1 MNARDVVPQVACA
14 DASDTLIYTVTTDQT
29 GTNFRILRFNPS
41 SATFTDIGAL
51 VCPDPYEPFSMAVNR
66 VGNAYV
72 LYYDEAQASSGIA
85 PPGNIYR
92 VDLNT
97 AACEPTTYV
106 PNAQFQ
112 SFGMAFSADDT
123 GGGETLYIASNDSN
137 PNETTLPP
145 GFLGAIDE
153 TTLALTDV
161 GTFTPTVT
169 EAELT
174 GTGDGQL
181 FGFWAPNGPESPGSA
196 IVQINKTNAAIISQQ
211 LLPTVTQGNGWAF
224 GFWGG
229 DFYLFTNPGGIT
241 GGDTTSIVQRYNPT
255 TGTVTQVASYPRD
268 DRRRGRLDVR
278 AGAVIS
284 PGLVSGLAGKRILVT
299 RAREQAE
306 KTAALVRAR
315 GGEPVLLPSIEL
327 HPPKD
332 PAAVE
337 DALSRAAT
345 FAWVAFTSENGVEW
359 TWKVIEGMKPSPGAG
374 IFGEAKLAAIG
385 PSTAAAMEKR
395 GLRPDVVA
403 AESKG
408 EGLAAAVLAAMAPG
422 ESLLLL
428 RAQVARDAFP
438 DALVGAGH
446 PVEVVA
452 VYETRPASGP
462 EVTRIVAELE
472 RGAIDAVTFTSAST
486 VESFVAW
493 SGEEKARGLL
503 FSHDCRE
510 HRPHHERGAR
520 RPRPAGATSTPAETT
535 LEALLGALAARF
547 GPTPP

>member
-1 MNARDVVPQVACA
+1 MKKVRAVAVLVGLAAPVALTEACGARTGLFPFYGEGEPDAAISNDAPFVVPEDASVIDDVVLPPLDVNARDVVPQVACA

-29 GTNFRILRFNPS
+29 GTNFRILRFDPS

-51 VCPDPYEPFSMAVNR
+51 VCPDPYEPFSMAVDR

-174 GTGDGQL
+174 GTGDGRL

-241 GGDTTSIVQRYNPT
+241 GGDTTSIVQRYDPT
-255 TGTVTQVASYPRD
+255 TGTVTQVASYPQT
-268 DRRRGRLDVR
+268 
-278 AGAVIS
+278 I
-284 PGLVSGLAGKRILVT
+284 
-299 RAREQAE
+299 
-306 KTAALVRAR
+306 
-315 GGEPVLLPSIEL
+315 
-327 HPPKD
+327 
-332 PAAVE
+332 
-337 DALSRAAT
+337 
-345 FAWVAFTSENGVEW
+345 
-359 TWKVIEGMKPSPGAG
+359 
-374 IFGEAKLAAIG
+374 
-385 PSTAAAMEKR
+385 
-395 GLRPDVVA
+395 
-403 AESKG
+403 
-408 EGLAAAVLAAMAPG
+408 
-422 ESLLLL
+422 
-428 RAQVARDAFP
+428 
-438 DALVGAGH
+438 VGAGVSTCA
-446 PVEVVA
+446 PVQ
-452 VYETRPASGP
+452 
-462 EVTRIVAELE
+462 
-472 RGAIDAVTFTSAST
+472 
-486 VESFVAW
+486 
-493 SGEEKARGLL
+493 
-503 FSHDCRE
+503 
-510 HRPHHERGAR
+510 
-520 RPRPAGATSTPAETT
+520 
-535 LEALLGALAARF
+535 
-547 GPTPP
+547 

>member
-1 MNARDVVPQVACA
+1 
-14 DASDTLIYTVTTDQT
+14 
-29 GTNFRILRFNPS
+29 
-41 SATFTDIGAL
+41 
-51 VCPDPYEPFSMAVNR
+51 
-66 VGNAYV
+66 
-72 LYYDEAQASSGIA
+72 
-85 PPGNIYR
+85 
-92 VDLNT
+92 
-97 AACEPTTYV
+97 
-106 PNAQFQ
+106 
-112 SFGMAFSADDT
+112 
-123 GGGETLYIASNDSN
+123 
-137 PNETTLPP
+137 
-145 GFLGAIDE
+145 
-153 TTLALTDV
+153 
-161 GTFTPTVT
+161 
-169 EAELT
+169 
-174 GTGDGQL
+174 
-181 FGFWAPNGPESPGSA
+181 
-196 IVQINKTNAAIISQQ
+196 
-211 LLPTVTQGNGWAF
+211 
-224 GFWGG
+224 
-229 DFYLFTNPGGIT
+229 
-241 GGDTTSIVQRYNPT
+241 
-255 TGTVTQVASYPRD
+255 
-268 DRRRGRLDVR
+268 
-278 AGAVIS
+278 VIS

-472 RGAIDAVTFTSAST
+472 GGAIDAVTFTSAST
-486 VESFVAW
+486 VESFVAMVG
-493 SGEEKARGLL
+493 GEEKARGLL
-503 FSHDCRE
+503 FRTIVGSIG
-510 HRPHHERGAR
+510 PI
-520 RPRPAGATSTPAETT
+520 TSEALAAHGLRVDVTPAETT